1 MGGRIG
7 LPHSGMAMA
16 HILLVEDDHQVSDLL
31 SEFLEAAGH
40 TVDCAR
46 TFGEAEERLAGSYD
60 LLVCDVI
67 LPGGSGYQIA
77 QRGEASG
84 VRALLMTGYPDDM
97 LSTARP
103 PGAIL
108 LHKPFHADEL
118 MLAVENCLKLQ
129 RPGA

>member
-1 MGGRIG
+1 
-7 LPHSGMAMA
+7 MA

-31 SEFLEAAGH
+31 REILEGAGH
-40 TVDCAR
+40 TIDCAR
-46 TFGEAEERLAGSYD
+46 TFAEAEARLAGTYD

-77 QRGEASG
+77 RKGEASG

-97 LSTARP
+97 LSTSKP
-103 PGAIL
+103 PGISL

-118 MLAVENCLKLQ
+118 LLAVDNCLRLN
-129 RPGA
+129 RPGT